1 VTESFTL
8 VTTDDVRLSA
18 RRWEPEGTS
27 RATVVLVHGFAASS
41 TEEKVVAVAE
51 HLAVRGIAVVGYDAR
66 GHGTSGGEAPLGD
79 REELDVAAAVASV
92 DTGPVVLVGAS
103 VGAIAALRYAAGAP
117 GTVTGVVTVSC
128 PARWRLPRNSRGVA
142 SALMTHTPPGRW
154 AARRYVGVRIARP
167 APRPA
172 PPVDLVGV
180 VGAPLT
186 IVHGNADPF
195 IPVAD
200 AEALAAA
207 ARDPYRLEVVDEMGH
222 AFEPASIEP
231 IGRAIDEI
239 LDLRP

>member
-1 VTESFTL
+1 MTETFDL
-8 VTTDDVRLSA
+8 VTADDVRLSA
-18 RRWEPEGTS
+18 RRWSPQGRS

-51 HLAVRGIAVVGYDAR
+51 HLTARGITVVGYDAR
-66 GHGTSGGEAPLGD
+66 GHGTSGGEATLGD
-79 REELDVAAAVASV
+79 LERLDVAAAVDSV
-92 DTGPVVLVGAS
+92 DAEPVVLVGAS

-117 GTVTGVVTVSC
+117 GRVTGVVTVSC
-128 PARWRLPRNSRGVA
+128 PARWRLPRNSRGLA

-172 PPVDLVGV
+172 PPVDLVGA
-180 VGAPLT
+180 VGVPLT

-200 AEALAAA
+200 ARVLAAA
-207 ARDPYRLEVVDEMGH
+207 ARDPSRLEVVDEMGH
-222 AFEPASIEP
+222 AFEAPSIEP
-231 IGRAIDEI
+231 IRRAIDEI